1 MKETRVIMTMPIVVD
16 IVGAHDVS
24 VLNDVF
30 AFFTEV
36 ERRFSFFRDDSEVAA
51 FNRGAG
57 VPSAELQDILTIA
70 EKTKQETDGY
80 FDIVRADGRTDP
92 SGITKG
98 WAIKK
103 AADIV
108 RAHGCRDFLIDAGGD
123 IHTEGRSAEGEEW
136 RIGIRDPFD
145 FEQIV
150 KVVVPRGRGVA
161 TSGSSMR
168 GGHIYDPR
176 ASHAAAHDV
185 ASITVI
191 GPDILEADR
200 LATAAFAMGKR
211 GAAFIE
217 SLPGFEAYMI
227 DTDGVATMTS
237 HFNDYVATI

>member
-16 IVGAHDVS
+16 IVDAHNADA
-24 VLNDVF
+24 LNEVF
-30 AFFTEV
+30 AFLTEV
-36 ERRFSFFRDDSEVAA
+36 EKRFSFFRDDSEVAA
-51 FNRGAG
+51 LNRGESAT
-57 VPSAELQDILTIA
+57 SAELQEILIIA

-80 FDIVRADGRTDP
+80 FDIVRADGRIDP

-108 RAHGCRDFLIDAGGD
+108 RARGYHDFLIDAGGD

-136 RIGIRDPFD
+136 RIGIRNPFD

-176 ASHAAAHDV
+176 ASHTAAHDV

-200 LATAAFAMGKR
+200 FATAAFAMGKR

-217 SLPGFEAYMI
+217 SLPGLEAYMI

-237 HFNDYVATI
+237 SFQ